1 MPRKRSSRSGP
12 ASYRIP
18 IWGGDLGRITA
29 KTVGQAAAEG
39 DPLAQDLIRRAGW
52 MVGLGIVSLAHL
64 FNPQIIVVG
73 GGVSKT
79 GDLLF
84 EPMREAVRQYT
95 IDSAYCDNLPI
106 AGCPE
111 TTWP

>member
-1 MPRKRSSRSGP
+1 M
-12 ASYRIP
+12 
-18 IWGGDLGRITA
+18 GGDLGRITA

-106 AGCPE
+106 VPAALGDNVALIGAAALVA
-111 TTWP
+111 THGGTRL